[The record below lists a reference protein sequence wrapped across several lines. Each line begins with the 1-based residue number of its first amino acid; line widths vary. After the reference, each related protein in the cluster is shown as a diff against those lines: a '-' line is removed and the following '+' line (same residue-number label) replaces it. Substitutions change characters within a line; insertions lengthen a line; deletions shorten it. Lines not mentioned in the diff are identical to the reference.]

1 MKKLIDVFQTLEKY
15 CYKWDNYFPAYDNH
29 ISKYIGEN
37 PNVLEIGIAGGGSL
51 EMWSKYFENGQI
63 YGIDADEK
71 FLTYKYTQD
80 NIHIQLGDQSRED
93 YWDSFIKNNPD
104 LKYDVIID
112 DGSHIHPHQTLT
124 LIKLFPVLNYGG
136 TYVIEDTHTS
146 YWPAYQ
152 GATKKPGTFIE
163 NMKDLIDLL
172 HMQHISDTQPNQML
186 REIFKDIGSI
196 TFYNSMVI
204 ITKQPY
210 ENAIPIASDGKPF
223 AGWAK

>member
-1 MKKLIDVFQTLEKY
+1 MSKLLEAFNSLEKY
-15 CYKWDNYFPAYDNH
+15 CYKWDNYFPAYEQH
-29 ISKYIGEN
+29 ISKYVGKN

-63 YGIDADEK
+63 YGIDADSKVLEYR
-71 FLTYKYTQD
+71 YKQE
-80 NIHIQLGDQSRED
+80 NIHIQLGDQSREE
-93 YWDSFIKNNPD
+93 YWNSFIASNPD
-104 LKYDVIID
+104 LKYDLIID
-112 DGSHIHPHQTLT
+112 DGSHIHSHQTLT

-146 YWPAYQ
+146 YWPAYE

-172 HMQHISDTQPNQML
+172 HMQHISDIQPNPKL
-186 REIFKDIGSI
+186 REIFKDVGSI
-196 TFYNSMVI
+196 TFYNSMVV

-210 ENAIPIASDGKPF
+210 ENAIPIGSDGKPF
-223 AGWAK
+223 VGWSK